1 MSDELLRMLPLLAA
15 IATLVAS
22 GVAAITALLVAG
34 INLRGSRR
42 LALDSAHRAYR
53 ERLTALAI
61 DAHCQFTESFRE
73 CLFKLIADHDPTDPV
88 VGPSGAPTAA
98 AIESFLFQGTGTRI
112 RAVGDWQR
120 NLRSSYPRGC

>member
-1 MSDELLRMLPLLAA
+1 MLPLLAA

-22 GVAAITALLVAG
+22 GVAAVTALLVAG
-34 INLRGSRR
+34 INVRGSRR

-53 ERLTALAI
+53 ERLTVLAI

-73 CLFKLIADHDPTDPV
+73 CLIKLIADHDPTDPV

-98 AIESFLFQGTGTRI
+98 AIESFLFRKG
-112 RAVGDWQR
+112 
-120 NLRSSYPRGC
+120 PRREYEPLVTATQPSIELSAWLLMLG